1 MQSAT
6 NWPRAAR
13 DMTSSTP
20 ERKTVL
26 VAADPPFVRDR
37 FQAALAVAGHRAVVV
52 KSVAQLLA
60 RVHADLDEL
69 DLIVLDLRMP
79 HASGVELVRR
89 IRKLDQGRL
98 PILVF
103 SGTVTSAEEVRE
115 LAALGVGVGGYLNE
129 YSALEH
135 ILPSIAPHLFPDNFN
150 RRGGPRVV
158 MGIPVS
164 YRAGGTSAAAQSLNL
179 SRGGIAIRTSGPLPR
194 DATVKLRFALPG
206 AKREFETEG
215 VVCWSAER
223 AGMGMRFT
231 SVKPA
236 DQALIDE
243 FVNAHF
249 FRSVKS

>member
-1 MQSAT
+1 
-6 NWPRAAR
+6 
-13 DMTSSTP
+13 MTSSTP
-20 ERKTVL
+20 QRKTVI
-26 VAADPPFVRDR
+26 VAADTPFVRDR
-37 FQAALAVAGHRAVVV
+37 FQAALDAAGHRAVVV

-103 SGTVTSAEEVRE
+103 SGTVASAEEVRE
-115 LAALGVGVGGYLNE
+115 LAALGVGGYLNE
-129 YSALEH
+129 YSAVEH
-135 ILPSIAPHLFPDNFN
+135 ILPSIAPHLFPDTFN

-164 YRAGGTSAAAQSLNL
+164 YRAGGTIAAALSLNL

-194 DATVKLRFALPG
+194 DAAVKLRFALPG
-206 AKREFETEG
+206 AKRELETEG
-215 VVCWSAER
+215 VVCWSDER

-231 SVKPA
+231 NVKPA
-236 DQALIDE
+236 NQTAVDE

-249 FRSVKS
+249 FRSVKT

>member
-1 MQSAT
+1 
-6 NWPRAAR
+6 
-13 DMTSSTP
+13 MTSSTP
-20 ERKTVL
+20 QRKTVL
-26 VAADPPFVRDR
+26 VAADTPFVRDR

-115 LAALGVGVGGYLNE
+115 LAALGVGGYLNE
-129 YSALEH
+129 YSAVEH

-164 YRAGGTSAAAQSLNL
+164 YRAGGTIAAALSLNL

-194 DATVKLRFALPG
+194 DAVVKLRFALPG
-206 AKREFETEG
+206 AKRELETEG
-215 VVCWSAER
+215 VVCWSDER

-231 SVKPA
+231 SVKLA
-236 DQALIDE
+236 DQTAVDE

-249 FRSVKS
+249 FRSVKT

>member
-1 MQSAT
+1 M

-13 DMTSSTP
+13 DMTTSTP
-20 ERKTVL
+20 QRKTVI
-26 VAADPPFVRDR
+26 VAADTPFVRDR
-37 FQAALAVAGHRAVVV
+37 FQAALDAAGHRAVVV

-115 LAALGVGVGGYLNE
+115 LAALGVGGYLNE
-129 YSALEH
+129 YSAVEH

-164 YRAGGTSAAAQSLNL
+164 YRAGGTIAAALSLNL

-194 DATVKLRFALPG
+194 DAAVKLRFALPG
-206 AKREFETEG
+206 SKRELETEG

-249 FRSVKS
+249 FRSVKATEPPT

>member
-1 MQSAT
+1 M

-13 DMTSSTP
+13 DMTVSTSQ
-20 ERKTVL
+20 RKTVL
-26 VAADPPFVRDR
+26 VAADTPFVRDR
-37 FQAALAVAGHRAVVV
+37 FKAALDAAGHRAVVV

-60 RVHADLDEL
+60 QVHADLDDL

-89 IRKLDQGRL
+89 IRKLDQGHL

-115 LAALGVGVGGYLNE
+115 LAGLGVGGYLNE
-129 YSALEH
+129 YSAVEH

-164 YRAGGTSAAAQSLNL
+164 YRAGGTIAAALSLNL
-179 SRGGIAIRTSGPLPR
+179 SRGGLAIRTSSPLAR
-194 DATVKLRFALPG
+194 KTALKVRFALPG
-206 AKREFETEG
+206 AKRELETEA
-215 VVCWSAER
+215 VVCWSNKR
-223 AGMGMRFT
+223 AGMGIRFT

-236 DQALIDE
+236 DQAAIDE

-249 FRSVKS
+249 FRSVKT

>member
-1 MQSAT
+1 
-6 NWPRAAR
+6 
-13 DMTSSTP
+13 MTSSTP

-26 VAADPPFVRDR
+26 VAADTPFVRDR
-37 FQAALAVAGHRAVVV
+37 FQAALAVAGPRAVVV

-60 RVHADLDEL
+60 RVHADIDEL

-115 LAALGVGVGGYLNE
+115 LAALGVGGYLNE
-129 YSALEH
+129 YSAVEH

-164 YRAGGTSAAAQSLNL
+164 YRAGGTIAAALSLNL

-215 VVCWSAER
+215 VVCWSDER

-236 DQALIDE
+236 DQTAIDE

-249 FRSVKS
+249 FRSVKT

>member
-1 MQSAT
+1 
-6 NWPRAAR
+6 
-13 DMTSSTP
+13 MTSSTP
-20 ERKTVL
+20 QRKTVL
-26 VAADPPFVRDR
+26 VAADTPFVRDR
-37 FQAALAVAGHRAVVV
+37 FEAALAVAGHRAVVV

-115 LAALGVGVGGYLNE
+115 LAALGVGGYLNE
-129 YSALEH
+129 YSAVEH
-135 ILPSIAPHLFPDNFN
+135 ILPSIAPHLFPDTFN

-164 YRAGGTSAAAQSLNL
+164 YRAGGTIAAALSLNL

-194 DATVKLRFALPG
+194 DAAVKLRFALPG
-206 AKREFETEG
+206 AKRELETEG
-215 VVCWSAER
+215 VVCWSDER

-236 DQALIDE
+236 NQTAVDE

-249 FRSVKS
+249 FRSVKT

>member
-1 MQSAT
+1 M
-6 NWPRAAR
+6 
-13 DMTSSTP
+13 
-20 ERKTVL
+20 L
-26 VAADPPFVRDR
+26 VAADTPFVRDR

-115 LAALGVGVGGYLNE
+115 LAALGVGGYLNE
-129 YSALEH
+129 YSAVEH
-135 ILPSIAPHLFPDNFN
+135 ILPSIAPHLLPDNFN

-164 YRAGGTSAAAQSLNL
+164 YRAGGTIAAALSLNL

-206 AKREFETEG
+206 AKRELETEG
-215 VVCWSAER
+215 VVCWSDER

-236 DQALIDE
+236 DQTAIDE

-249 FRSVKS
+249 FRSVKT

>member
-1 MQSAT
+1 
-6 NWPRAAR
+6 
-13 DMTSSTP
+13 MTSSTP

-26 VAADPPFVRDR
+26 VAADTPFVRDR
-37 FQAALAVAGHRAVVV
+37 FQAALDAAGHRAVVV

-79 HASGVELVRR
+79 HASGIELVRR

-115 LAALGVGVGGYLNE
+115 LAALGVGGYLNE
-129 YSALEH
+129 YSAVEH
-135 ILPSIAPHLFPDNFN
+135 ILPSIAPHLFPDTFN

-164 YRAGGTSAAAQSLNL
+164 YRAGGTIAAALSLNL

-194 DATVKLRFALPG
+194 DAAVKLRFALPG
-206 AKREFETEG
+206 AKRELESEG
-215 VVCWSAER
+215 VVCWSDER

-236 DQALIDE
+236 DQTAVE
-243 FVNAHF
+243 EP
-249 FRSVKS
+249 

>member
-1 MQSAT
+1 
-6 NWPRAAR
+6 
-13 DMTSSTP
+13 MTSSTP
-20 ERKTVL
+20 QRKTVL
-26 VAADPPFVRDR
+26 VAADTPFVRDR
-37 FQAALAVAGHRAVVV
+37 FQAALDAAGHRAVVV

-103 SGTVTSAEEVRE
+103 SGTVASAEEVRE
-115 LAALGVGVGGYLNE
+115 LAALGVGGYLNE
-129 YSALEH
+129 YSAVEH

-164 YRAGGTSAAAQSLNL
+164 YRAGGTIAAALSLNL

-194 DATVKLRFALPG
+194 DAAVKLRFALPG
-206 AKREFETEG
+206 AKRELETEG
-215 VVCWSAER
+215 VVCWSDER

-231 SVKPA
+231 NVKPA
-236 DQALIDE
+236 NQTAVDE

-249 FRSVKS
+249 FRSVKT

>member
-1 MQSAT
+1 
-6 NWPRAAR
+6 
-13 DMTSSTP
+13 MTSSTP

-26 VAADPPFVRDR
+26 VAADTPFVRDR
-37 FQAALAVAGHRAVVV
+37 FQAALDAAGHRAVVV

-79 HASGVELVRR
+79 HTSGVELVRR

-115 LAALGVGVGGYLNE
+115 LAALGVGGYLNE
-129 YSALEH
+129 YSAVEH

-164 YRAGGTSAAAQSLNL
+164 YRAGGTIAAALSLNL

-194 DATVKLRFALPG
+194 DAAVKLRFALPG
-206 AKREFETEG
+206 SKRELETEG

-249 FRSVKS
+249 FRSVKATEPPT

>member
-1 MQSAT
+1 
-6 NWPRAAR
+6 
-13 DMTSSTP
+13 MTSSTP

-26 VAADPPFVRDR
+26 VAADTPFVRDR
-37 FQAALAVAGHRAVVV
+37 FQAALDAAGHRAVVV

-60 RVHADLDEL
+60 RVHADIDEL

-115 LAALGVGVGGYLNE
+115 LAALGVGGYLNE
-129 YSALEH
+129 YSAVEH
-135 ILPSIAPHLFPDNFN
+135 IQPSIAPHLFPDNFN

-164 YRAGGTSAAAQSLNL
+164 YRAGGTIAAALSLNL

-215 VVCWSAER
+215 VVCWSDER

-249 FRSVKS
+249 YRSVKS

>member
-1 MQSAT
+1 
-6 NWPRAAR
+6 
-13 DMTSSTP
+13 MTSSTP
-20 ERKTVL
+20 QRKTVL
-26 VAADPPFVRDR
+26 VAAVTPFVRDR
-37 FQAALAVAGHRAVVV
+37 FEAALAVAGHRAVVV

-60 RVHADLDEL
+60 RVHADLEEL

-103 SGTVTSAEEVRE
+103 SGSVASAEEVRE
-115 LAALGVGVGGYLNE
+115 LAALGVGGYLNE
-129 YSALEH
+129 YSAVEH

-164 YRAGGTSAAAQSLNL
+164 YRAGGTIAAALSLNL

-194 DATVKLRFALPG
+194 DAAVKLRFALPG
-206 AKREFETEG
+206 AKRELETEG
-215 VVCWSAER
+215 VVCWSDER

-231 SVKPA
+231 NVKPA
-236 DQALIDE
+236 NQTAVDE

-249 FRSVKS
+249 FRSVKT

>member
-1 MQSAT
+1 
-6 NWPRAAR
+6 
-13 DMTSSTP
+13 MTVSTSQ
-20 ERKTVL
+20 RKTVL
-26 VAADPPFVRDR
+26 VAADTPFVRDR
-37 FQAALAVAGHRAVVV
+37 FKAALDTAGHRAVVV

-60 RVHADLDEL
+60 QVHADLEEL

-79 HASGVELVRR
+79 HASGSELVRR

-103 SGTVTSAEEVRE
+103 SGSVTSAEEVRE
-115 LAALGVGVGGYLNE
+115 LASLGVGGYLNE
-129 YSALEH
+129 YSAVEH

-164 YRAGGTSAAAQSLNL
+164 YRSGGTIAAALSLNL
-179 SRGGIAIRTSGPLPR
+179 SRGGLAIRTSGPLPQGT
-194 DATVKLRFALPG
+194 AIKLRFALPG
-206 AKREFETEG
+206 SKRELETEA
-215 VVCWSAER
+215 VVCWSDQR
-223 AGMGMRFT
+223 AGMGIQFT

-236 DQALIDE
+236 DQAMIDE

-249 FRSVKS
+249 FRSVKT

>member
-1 MQSAT
+1 M

-20 ERKTVL
+20 QRKTVI
-26 VAADPPFVRDR
+26 VAADTPFVRDR
-37 FQAALAVAGHRAVVV
+37 FQAALDAAGHRAVVV

-115 LAALGVGVGGYLNE
+115 LAALGVGGYLNE
-129 YSALEH
+129 YSAVEH

-164 YRAGGTSAAAQSLNL
+164 YRAGGRIAAALSLNL
-179 SRGGIAIRTSGPLPR
+179 SRGGMAIRTSGPLPR
-194 DATVKLRFALPG
+194 DAAVKLRFALPG
-206 AKREFETEG
+206 SKREVETEG

-223 AGMGMRFT
+223 AGMAMRFT
-231 SVKPA
+231 SVRPA
-236 DQALIDE
+236 DQALIEE

-249 FRSVKS
+249 FRSVKP